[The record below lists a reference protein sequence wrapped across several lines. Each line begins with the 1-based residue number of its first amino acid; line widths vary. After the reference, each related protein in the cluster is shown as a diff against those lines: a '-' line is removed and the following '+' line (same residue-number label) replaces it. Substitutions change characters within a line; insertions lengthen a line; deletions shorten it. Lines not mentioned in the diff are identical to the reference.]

1 MIVFLAFL
9 FVLSGASG
17 LIYESIWTRYLG
29 LFVGHSAYAQ
39 IVVLVIFLGGMS
51 LGAILVGNRSSRLA
65 RPLIGYAVVELLV
78 GVIGFF
84 FHDSFVAITSWA
96 YASVFPALAGGSGVA
111 IAKWTL
117 AGLMILPQSVLLGA
131 TFPLMSAGAIRLSGD
146 RPGRTLSVLYFA
158 NSLGAAGGVLL
169 AGFVLLD
176 HFGLPGTLLSAVLLN
191 FAVAL
196 TLAIVLRARDRG
208 ESHLNVRPSGAFTTA
223 EVSVAAEGSGL
234 PYREEEGT
242 SPSPMLRA
250 LWRPLLIV
258 TFGTAVAS
266 FIYEIA
272 WVRMLSLALGS
283 ATHSFELMLSAF
295 ILGLSLGAFWV
306 RNRADRWEHP
316 VRVLGIVQWVMGT
329 LAVAT
334 LPLYMLSFRWI
345 SWLILALRASD
356 AGYDA
361 FSVARYAI
369 CLVVMLPATF
379 CAGITLPLITKMLL
393 RMGAGER
400 SIGQVYSVNTLGSIV
415 GVVLAGLLL
424 MPLLGLKML
433 LVTGA
438 LVDIAMGALLIVPAV
453 RAGMLPRRRTIGFA
467 VATLAFVVANAAF
480 VSFEKRV
487 LASGVYRHSIIP
499 EKGQYTFPFY
509 EDGRTA
515 TVSVRRSTTEDRML
529 TLSTNGKPDASI
541 GGFWSD
547 TAITLRFPL
556 KLDLSTQVMLPL
568 ITLAHRPGARE
579 AAVIGQGSGMTSH
592 FLLGSPALS
601 RLATIEIEPAMI
613 RGSHEFY
620 PSNARVFDDPRSIFV
635 LDDAK
640 SYFASANRKF
650 DLIISEPSNPWVSGV
665 SGLFTTEFYARVRGH
680 LAPKGVFGQWLHLYE
695 LSDRLV
701 LSVVKAIDE
710 NFPSYEVFF
719 TSNLDI
725 LIVAS
730 NEPALPAPEWSTVL
744 AYPGVTRDLKRVVP
758 LEAEALEAMR
768 LGGRSGLHPYLETR
782 AGANSDFY
790 PVLDLGA
797 ERTRFMHENAE
808 GFTSLAGGRFNLV
821 AALTGRRAGWGTVA
835 LPVTP
840 EIRRVSALALGQRL
854 RALISSGGPI
864 EQGDTALMRAD
875 YDYRALQ
882 RELAGDTPVDW
893 RKWLARVLSVEQD
906 LHEGTAGMVDE
917 EFYSRVRGFAKAHA
931 APAGVRWSL
940 DFAHGTGTW
949 NWPEAYVSGDSLIR
963 WRDQESE
970 NWMSPQDLR
979 EGAVVAALK
988 LDSANTAKKWLQ
1000 DFGISRDDVTLRDR
1014 ILAGFVGEALQAR
1027 PLKKR

>member
-51 LGAILVGNRSSRLA
+51 LGAFLVGRRSSRLA

-84 FHDSFVAITSWA
+84 FHDIFVAVTGWA
-96 YASVFPALAGGSGVA
+96 YASAFPALAGGAGVSLV
-111 IAKWTL
+111 KWGI
-117 AGLMILPQSVLLGA
+117 AGLLILPQSVLLGA
-131 TFPLMSAGAIRLSGD
+131 TFPLMSAGAIRISGAQ
-146 RPGRTLSVLYFA
+146 PGRTLSVLYFA

-169 AGFVLLD
+169 AGFVLLERY
-176 HFGLPGTLLSAVLLN
+176 GLPGTLLTAALLN

-196 TLAIVLRARDRG
+196 TLAVVLRARDRG
-208 ESHLNVRPSGAFTTA
+208 EGTLGVRPSGAFTTA
-223 EVSVAAEGSGL
+223 EVSVASEGSGL

-250 LWRPLLIV
+250 LWGPLLIV

-306 RNRADRWEHP
+306 RSRADRWEHP

-329 LAVAT
+329 LAIAT
-334 LPLYMLSFRWI
+334 LPLYMMSFRWI
-345 SWLILALRASD
+345 SWLILALRANDS
-356 AGYDA
+356 GYDA
-361 FSVARYAI
+361 FSVARYVI

-379 CAGITLPLITKMLL
+379 CAGITLPLITRMLL

-415 GVVLAGLLL
+415 GVALAGLLL
-424 MPLLGLKML
+424 MPLLGLKLL

-453 RAGMLPRRRTIGFA
+453 RQGLLPRRRTIA
-467 VATLAFVVANAAF
+467 LAAATLVFVIANAAF

-499 EKGQYTFPFY
+499 KQGQYTFPFY
-509 EDGRTA
+509 ADGRTA
-515 TVSVRRSTTEDRML
+515 TVSVRKSTGDDGML

-541 GGFWSD
+541 GGFWTD
-547 TAITLRFPL
+547 TTPSVRFPL
-556 KLDLSTQVMLPL
+556 QLDLSTQVMLPL
-568 ITLAHRPGARE
+568 ITLAHMPNARE

-592 FLLGSPALS
+592 FLLGSPRLS

-613 RGSHEFY
+613 RGSRMFY

-640 SYFASANRKF
+640 SYFAAANRKF

-680 LAPKGVFGQWLHLYE
+680 LAPGGVFGQWLHLYE
-695 LSDRLV
+695 LSDRLA
-701 LSVVKAIDE
+701 LSVVKAIDD

-730 NEPALPAPEWSTVL
+730 NDAALPAPAWTTVL
-744 AYPGVTRDLKRVVP
+744 AFPGVAAELKRVVP
-758 LEAEALEAMR
+758 LEAEVLEAMR
-768 LGGRSGLHPYLETR
+768 LGGRAALHPYLETR
-782 AGANSDFY
+782 GGPNSDFY

-797 ERTRFMHENAE
+797 ERTRFLHENAD
-808 GFTSLAGGRFNLV
+808 GFTSLSGGRFNLV
-821 AALTGRRAGWGTVA
+821 AALTGRRYDWGTLA

-854 RALISSGGPI
+854 RAVRGSGAPV
-864 EQGDTALMRAD
+864 EEGDTALARAA
-875 YDYRALQ
+875 YDYRALE
-882 RELAGDTPVDW
+882 RELAGPAPLDW
-893 RKWLARVLSVEQD
+893 RKWLARVLDVEQD
-906 LHEGTAGMVDE
+906 IHEGTAGVVDE
-917 EFYSRVRGFAKAHA
+917 KFYEGVRGFAKSRG
-931 APAGVRWSL
+931 APSGVQWTL
-940 DFAHGTGTW
+940 DFLHGTGTW
-949 NWPEAYVSGDSLIR
+949 NWAETYAAADSLIR
-963 WRDQESE
+963 WRDAKSE
-970 NWMSPQDLR
+970 NWLSPQTLR

-988 LDSANTAKKWLQ
+988 LDHPDVAKKWLQ

-1014 ILAGFVGEALQAR
+1014 ILAGFVGQALR
-1027 PLKKR
+1027 EKKQQH